1 MISPRAV
8 LLTSSAFLAAMATAP
23 AVAQEASDPNASS
36 RGSASEPSQAE
47 AADPITISGTA
58 AVVSQYRFRGVSQSN
73 EEVAAQAGI
82 TATHKSGLY
91 AGVWGSNL
99 AGFGTFG
106 GANLELDVFGG
117 YKRTI
122 GGATVDAGLLWYL
135 YPGTD
140 GTDYAE
146 PYASVSGTLGPA
158 SIKLGAAYA
167 PKQRSIGSDD
177 NLYLYGDAG
186 TAIPGTPVTLK
197 GHLGYTQGKGSTL
210 AGPDGDYLDYALGA
224 DFTYK
229 VLTFNVSYI
238 DTDIGKVAADG
249 FYTSGDKRG
258 RKIVDGAVVVSLTAA
273 F

>member
-1 MISPRAV
+1 M
-8 LLTSSAFLAAMATAP
+8 SSARLFLLSSLACLATVGAQP
-23 AVAQEASDPNASS
+23 AFAQEAPDPNASS
-36 RGSASEPSQAE
+36 RGAASEPSQSG
-47 AADPITISGTA
+47 AANPITISGTA
-58 AVVSQYRFRGVSQSN
+58 AIVSQYRFRGVSQSD
-73 EEVAAQAGI
+73 EKLAAQAGI

-117 YKRTI
+117 YKKTF
-122 GGATVDAGLLWYL
+122 GAATVDAGLLWYL
-135 YPGTD
+135 YPGTS

-158 SIKLGAAYA
+158 SVKVGAAYA
-167 PKQRSIGSDD
+167 PKQRAIGRND

-186 TAIPGTPVTLK
+186 AAIPGTPFTLK

-210 AGPDGDYLDYALGA
+210 SGPRGRYLDYAIGA
-224 DFTYK
+224 DATYK
-229 VLTFNVSYI
+229 MLTFNLSYVG
-238 DTDIGKVAADG
+238 TDINRTAADG
-249 FYTSGDKRG
+249 FYTSGNRRG
-258 RKIVDGAVVVSLTAA
+258 RDIVDGTLLASVTAG